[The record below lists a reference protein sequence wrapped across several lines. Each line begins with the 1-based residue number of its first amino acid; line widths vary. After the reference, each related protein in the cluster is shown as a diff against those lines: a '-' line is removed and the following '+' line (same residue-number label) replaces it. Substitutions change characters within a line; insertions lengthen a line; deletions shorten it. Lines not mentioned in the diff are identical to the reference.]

1 MIPSPSQTLPI
12 TGVRKMIARKMMDSL
27 TTTAQLSFLAR
38 IDATHLVET
47 RKAWK
52 AASVEAGYEDLLLVA
67 IRDTLF
73 VHPRFNAVATVDA
86 LRLYEEIRIS
96 VAMAVGDSLVAP
108 ALPDLRGLTLP
119 EVVTARRALTKRAQN
134 GKLTVEEMSFGT
146 FTISN
151 LGTTRVEHF
160 TPILNGG
167 QVGILGVGRISPS
180 VFIGE
185 DRQVGVRP
193 ELNLSL
199 TTDHRVI
206 DGAPSGAFL
215 TALAERIECALPQVE
230 GTP

>member
-1 MIPSPSQTLPI
+1 MIPSPTQTLPI
-12 TGVRKMIARKMMDSL
+12 KGVRKMIARKMMESL
-27 TTTAQLSFLAR
+27 ATTAQLSFSAR
-38 IDATHLVET
+38 IDATHLVAT

-52 AASVEAGYEDLLLVA
+52 GAAVEAGYEDLLLVA
-67 IRDTLF
+67 IRDTLLE
-73 VHPRFNAVATVDA
+73 HPHFNATATADA
-86 LRLYEEIRIS
+86 LEIYDEIRIS

-119 EVVTARRALTKRAQN
+119 EVVSARRALTERAQE

-167 QVGILGVGRISPS
+167 QVGILGIGRITPS
-180 VFIGE
+180 VCIG
-185 DRQVGVRP
+185 DDGKVGVRS
-193 ELNLSL
+193 ELGLSL

-206 DGAPSGAFL
+206 DGAPSGAFI

-230 GTP
+230 GAL